1 MEQKKYY
8 PTAAALYFTY
18 FILGIA
24 STIMGQYKQDF
35 AALWGAAKLADG
47 TYDISSVVTV
57 IAAIGLGRLIAFPVA
72 GPFSDRFGRKKSAIV
87 GMTFYAIFFL
97 GITYSRSTTAGYLL
111 ILCAGMANSFLD
123 TAVTPSC
130 MEIFSEKG
138 AVANLFTKFAVSLG
152 QFLLPMLILFANG
165 TGLSH
170 RFLFLGAA
178 VLVIADGILLAL
190 LPFPKNTSVGTG
202 GKKEKKKLTITP
214 ALILLTGISF
224 TSSAT
229 FMIFM
234 NTNQEL
240 GALYGLAKPHLIQS
254 FYSVGIV
261 SAVLLTSVF
270 VSKGLKP
277 TKVLMLYPS
286 IAILAL
292 LMMYLVRLPQICLI
306 GGFLIGFFAAGG
318 VLQLAT
324 STANE
329 MYPDHK
335 GLITAIVMFAS
346 GGSNYIVLNVAGY
359 LSKIGGVEGPRY
371 ILLFNMVLTAVGVA
385 LAVILNMHL
394 NKKEKEEALC
404 Q

>member
-1 MEQKKYY
+1 MERKKYY
-8 PTAAALYFTY
+8 PTAGALYFTY

-24 STIMGQYKQDF
+24 STILGQFKQNF
-35 AALWGAAKLADG
+35 AALWGAGQLADG
-47 TYDISSVVTV
+47 TYDVSSVVTV

-72 GPFSDRFGRKKSAIV
+72 GPFSDRFGRKKSAVV

-97 GITYSRSTTAGYLL
+97 GMPFSRSIVAGYVLS
-111 ILCAGMANSFLD
+111 LCAGMANSFLD

-152 QFLLPMLILFANG
+152 QFLLPILILFVNSNG
-165 TGLSH
+165 MSPSV
-170 RFLFLGAA
+170 LFISGA
-178 VLVIADGILLAL
+178 VLVIADTVLLAV
-190 LPFPKNTSVGTG
+190 LPFPQHTTAAGSS
-202 GKKEKKKLTITP
+202 KKEKQKLRITP
-214 ALILLTGISF
+214 ALLLLTGISF
-224 TSSAT
+224 TASAT

-240 GALYGLAKPHLIQS
+240 GTLYGLAKPHLIQS

-270 VSKGLKP
+270 ISKGLKP
-277 TKVLMLYPS
+277 TRVLMIYPS
-286 IAILAL
+286 VAILAL
-292 LMMYLVRLPQICLI
+292 LMMYLIRLPQICLI

-329 MYPDHK
+329 MYPERK
-335 GLITAIVMFAS
+335 GLITALIMFAS
-346 GGSNYIVLNVAGY
+346 SGSNYIVLNVAGY
-359 LSKIGGVEGPRY
+359 LSKIGGAEGPRY
-371 ILLFNMVLTAVGVA
+371 ILLFNMALTAVGIV
-385 LAVILNMHL
+385 LAIILNIHL
-394 NKKEKEEALC
+394 DKQKEEKTC